1 MKLRS
6 DHAGKSQEN
15 QNNNN
20 NNNRIKFIGKK
31 KKKAPDKNEN
41 YHHCPQAVRGRRSL
55 PRSSLFPFAAVS
67 RGCVPGCARRGSGGG
82 GGGSGSL
89 RRGPRCGPAHVTAA
103 GVAPD
108 PARIGL
114 LPAGG
119 VGIRPAGSAPGGGD
133 APFGSP
139 LERGRGR
146 REDGGRM
153 RPTRTTRVTPSLL
166 TPSHLQPQGWR
177 CPPAPGLGVAPRFIF
192 PGFLRC
198 PSGRRCSP
206 PLPPLPP
213 SLRILVSRRN
223 QRGTHRDLSDW
234 AVGLQRTWRSAFLL
248 RARAAALLCNKTQNT
263 GDGDGS
269 LTSRAPTSPCPS
281 PAARGPAVA
290 GAMLA
295 AVPGSQ
301 GGSGPSPPR
310 RGPAVP
316 IPSALPHS
324 WGSAVPR
331 GNAASSPQLTAQQG
345 PAAGRETTDAFSP
358 IFPVGSSPERGGRRG
373 RSTYTPASS

>member
-1 MKLRS
+1 MKLSS

-20 NNNRIKFIGKK
+20 NNKNRIKFIGE

-55 PRSSLFPFAAVS
+55 PRSSLFPFAVVS

-206 PLPPLPP
+206 TAPPPPPHGSWFLAGTSGEHTETFPTGLSDCRGRGEALFCSERELPLSFATKPRIPGTGTGVSPAGPPPLRAHPQRRVVPP
-213 SLRILVSRRN
+213 WPGRCS
-223 QRGTHRDLSDW
+223 QPCPG
-234 AVGLQRTWRSAFLL
+234 L
-248 RARAAALLCNKTQNT
+248 RAAPAPHRPVGALPSPFPPRCPIPGALLF
-263 GDGDGS
+263 
-269 LTSRAPTSPCPS
+269 
-281 PAARGPAVA
+281 
-290 GAMLA
+290 
-295 AVPGSQ
+295 PG
-301 GGSGPSPPR
+301 GTRPPPR
-310 RGPAVP
+310 
-316 IPSALPHS
+316 S
-324 WGSAVPR
+324 
-331 GNAASSPQLTAQQG
+331 
-345 PAAGRETTDAFSP
+345 
-358 IFPVGSSPERGGRRG
+358 
-373 RSTYTPASS
+373 

>member
-1 MKLRS
+1 MRP
-6 DHAGKSQEN
+6 G
-15 QNNNN
+15 
-20 NNNRIKFIGKK
+20 
-31 KKKAPDKNEN
+31 
-41 YHHCPQAVRGRRSL
+41 
-55 PRSSLFPFAAVS
+55 PRD
-67 RGCVPGCARRGSGGG
+67 GRRGSPGPGEDWAPPGRGGWDTSRRLRSRRG
-82 GGGSGSL
+82 GRALRLSPGAGPWAPGGRGQNAAHENDPRHPFPVDPLPPPAAGMEVSARPRAGGGSPLYFSW
-89 RRGPRCGPAHVTAA
+89 V
-103 GVAPD
+103 
-108 PARIGL
+108 
-114 LPAGG
+114 
-119 VGIRPAGSAPGGGD
+119 
-133 APFGSP
+133 SP
-139 LERGRGR
+139 LSQ
-146 REDGGRM
+146 REAM
-153 RPTRTTRVTPSLL
+153 
-166 TPSHLQPQGWR
+166 
-177 CPPAPGLGVAPRFIF
+177 
-192 PGFLRC
+192 
-198 PSGRRCSP
+198 
-206 PLPPLPP
+206 LPP
-213 SLRILVSRRN
+213 SPRILVSRRN

-324 WGSAVPR
+324 RGSAVPR